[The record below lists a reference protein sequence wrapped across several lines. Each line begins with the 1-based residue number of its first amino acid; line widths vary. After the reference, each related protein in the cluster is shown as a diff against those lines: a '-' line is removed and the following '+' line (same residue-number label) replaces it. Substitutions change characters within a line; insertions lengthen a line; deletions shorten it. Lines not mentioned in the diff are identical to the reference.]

1 MKLTTG
7 LSVQLIITMALV
19 LFAVRILSML
29 GTLGFYTVMSEWAPQ
44 YISSTGAGPS
54 WVEWLWLVSFTF
66 IMMGLSA
73 FVAFKF
79 AQRIL
84 LPVNAV
90 AGNLRKI
97 AQGDLSARVCMNKP
111 PVGETAILVSDFNIM
126 AQRLDTMARERAFWN
141 AAIAH
146 ELRTPVTILR
156 GRIQGL
162 AEGVFEPSEKL
173 FQNLLMQVENLSYLI
188 EDLRVVGLVENGQL
202 RLNKEP
208 VILSAEVESVV
219 NAFRNNLTKAGFAV
233 ALFLESGTVHCDVV
247 RIRQALMALLD
258 NALKYADSGP
268 LHITLQI
275 KPDICSLDVE
285 DCGPGL
291 PKEFASSVFNA
302 FEQPHH
308 PSNSGEKGSGLG
320 LAVVKAIAVA
330 HGGQAFCVPSA
341 LGGSVFRLS
350 WPV

>member
-7 LSVQLIITMALV
+7 LNVQLIITMALV
-19 LFAVRILSML
+19 LFAARIFSML
-29 GTLGFYTVMSEWAPQ
+29 GTAGFYMVMHEWAPE
-44 YISSTGAGPS
+44 YTSSSGDGPT
-54 WVEWLWLVSFTF
+54 WVEWTWLVSFTF
-66 IMMGLSA
+66 ILMGLSA

-90 AGNLRKI
+90 ADNLRKI
-97 AQGDLSARVCMNKP
+97 AQGDLSARVELNKS
-111 PVGETAILVSDFNIM
+111 PVGETATLVSDFNIM

-173 FQNLLMQVENLSYLI
+173 FQNLLTQIENLSYLI

-208 VILSAEVESVV
+208 VLLSAEVESVV
-219 NAFRNNLTKAGFAV
+219 HAFRNILAKAGLEVSVNLDPGAV
-233 ALFLESGTVHCDVV
+233 QCDVV

-258 NALKYADSGP
+258 NALKYANPGS
-268 LHITLQI
+268 LHVTLQI
-275 KPDICSLDVE
+275 DSDTCHLSVE
-285 DCGPGL
+285 DSGPGL
-291 PKEFASSVFNA
+291 PEEFVSSVFNA
-302 FEQPHH
+302 FEQTHRH
-308 PSNSGEKGSGLG
+308 PTSDEKGSGLG

-330 HGGQAFCVPSA
+330 HGGQALCASSA
-341 LGGSVFRLS
+341 LGGTAFRLS
-350 WPV
+350 WPA

>member
-19 LFAVRILSML
+19 LFAARILSML

-44 YISSTGAGPS
+44 YISSTGMGPS
-54 WVEWLWLVSFTF
+54 WVEWVWLVSFTF
-66 IMMGLSA
+66 ILMGLSA
-73 FVAFKF
+73 YVAFKF
-79 AQRIL
+79 SQRIL

-90 AGNLRKI
+90 ASNLRKV
-97 AQGDLSARVCMNKP
+97 AQGDLSARVCLNKL
-111 PVGETAILVSDFNIM
+111 PVGETATLVSDFNIM

-173 FQNLLMQVENLSYLI
+173 FQNLLTQIENLSYLI

-208 VILSAEVESVV
+208 VILSAEIESVV
-219 NAFRNNLTKAGFAV
+219 HAFRNNLAKAG
-233 ALFLESGTVHCDVV
+233 LEVSVNLYPGTVLCDVV

-258 NALKYADSGP
+258 NALKYANIGP
-268 LHITLQI
+268 LLVTLQVNS
-275 KPDICSLDVE
+275 DTYSLNVE
-285 DCGPGL
+285 DSGPGL
-291 PKEFASSVFNA
+291 PEEFVSSVFNA
-302 FEQPHH
+302 FEQTHRH
-308 PSNSGEKGSGLG
+308 PTSDEKGSGLG

-330 HGGQAFCVPSA
+330 HGGQAFCMPSA
-341 LGGSVFRLS
+341 LGGTLFRLS
-350 WPV
+350 WPA

>member
-19 LFAVRILSML
+19 LFAARIFSML
-29 GTLGFYTVMSEWAPQ
+29 GTAGFYIVMSEWAPE
-44 YISSTGAGPS
+44 YTSSSGDGPS

-79 AQRIL
+79 SQRIL

-97 AQGDLSARVCMNKP
+97 AQGDLSARVCLNKL
-111 PVGETAILVSDFNIM
+111 PVGETATLVSDFNIM

-156 GRIQGL
+156 GRLQGL

-173 FQNLLMQVENLSYLI
+173 FQNLLVQIENLSYLI

-208 VILSAEVESVV
+208 VILSVEVESIV
-219 NAFRNNLTKAGFAV
+219 NAFRSNLAKAGFDV
-233 ALFLESGTVHCDVV
+233 SLILDSGSVTCDVV
-247 RIRQALMALLD
+247 RVRQALMALLD
-258 NALKYADSGP
+258 NALKYANAGPLLVSLQVNPEACNLSVEDSGP
-268 LHITLQI
+268 GLQ
-275 KPDICSLDVE
+275 E
-285 DCGPGL
+285 
-291 PKEFASSVFNA
+291 EFVSSVFNA
-302 FEQPHH
+302 FKQTHRH
-308 PSNSGEKGSGLG
+308 PTSNEKGSGLG

-330 HGGQAFCVPSA
+330 HGGQATCEPSA
-341 LGGSVFRLS
+341 FGGTAFRLS
-350 WPV
+350 WPT